1 MVLLHAIFL
10 IMSGCLAVC
19 GGERI
24 VDDGVNSSHDGFVLS
39 YFFFFFIYKVHVI
52 VPSSS
57 AHPRIL
63 SNTPP
68 PIDAAI
74 HSPFEV
80 HSGFQR
86 FSYLSVAVA
95 YSVADSV
102 SQNKED
108 KLTMFWS
115 AFSISCKSFPASI
128 VSSIAPCID
137 SSFFLKYSFPLVGE
151 TIAGVRGAG
160 TASTETMKVKA
171 TMQRANF
178 MI

>member
-1 MVLLHAIFL
+1 MPLLSAF
-10 IMSGCLAVC
+10 
-19 GGERI
+19 
-24 VDDGVNSSHDGFVLS
+24 SHPALE
-39 YFFFFFIYKVHVI
+39 
-52 VPSSS
+52 
-57 AHPRIL
+57 L
-63 SNTPP
+63 
-68 PIDAAI
+68 
-74 HSPFEV
+74 

-86 FSYLSVAVA
+86 LLYLSVAVA

-115 AFSISCKSFPASI
+115 AFSISCTSFPASI
-128 VSSIAPCID
+128 ESLIAPCID
-137 SSFFLKYSFPLVGE
+137 FSLLLKYSRSLVGE

>member
-1 MVLLHAIFL
+1 MPLPSAF
-10 IMSGCLAVC
+10 
-19 GGERI
+19 
-24 VDDGVNSSHDGFVLS
+24 SHPAL
-39 YFFFFFIYKVHVI
+39 
-52 VPSSS
+52 
-57 AHPRIL
+57 
-63 SNTPP
+63 
-68 PIDAAI
+68 
-74 HSPFEV
+74 EE

-86 FSYLSVAVA
+86 LLYLSVAVA

-137 SSFFLKYSFPLVGE
+137 SSFFLKNSFPLVGE
-151 TIAGVRGAG
+151 TIAVVRGAG

-171 TMQRANF
+171 TTQRANF